1 MNLSEMRTRV
11 RHDLRDTDSA
21 SYRWAD
27 AELDRHIDHA
37 VRDVG
42 VAALLQAKATLVASG
57 GGRDLSVAALAGLV
71 AVEAVEYPV
80 GRYPA
85 SYTPF
90 RLWESTLTL
99 LTDGV
104 PAAGEQA
111 VVYYGKLHTLDAT
124 SSTLPPMLEELA
136 ALGAGA
142 YAALAWASFATNRVN
157 VGGDT
162 TWQRYLAWGQ
172 DRMAAFLRGV
182 AQHSRKNALRVR
194 RLYAPAAPLPG
205 QSTDWGP

>member
-42 VAALLQAKATLVASG
+42 VAAPLQAKATLAASG

-71 AVEAVEYPV
+71 AVEAVEYPQ

-104 PAAGEQA
+104 PASGEQTI
-111 VVYYGKLHTLDAT
+111 VYYGKLHTLDAS
-124 SSTLPPMLEELA
+124 SSTLPPGLEELA

-142 YAALAWASFATNRVN
+142 YAALAWASFAANRVN
-157 VGGDT
+157 VGGEEVWKD
-162 TWQRYLAWGQ
+162 YLTWGQ
-172 DRMAAFLRGV
+172 NAMKQFQAELKKLDYRQKLRTK
-182 AQHSRKNALRVR
+182 QIR
-194 RLYAPAAPLPG
+194 PL
-205 QSTDWGP
+205 

>member
-11 RHDLRDTDSA
+11 RHDLRDLDSA

-42 VAALLQAKATLVASG
+42 VAAPLQAKATLVASG
-57 GGRDLSVAALAGLV
+57 GGRDISVATLAGLV
-71 AVEAVEYPV
+71 AIEAVEYPA
-80 GRYPA
+80 GLYPA
-85 SYTPF
+85 SYVPF

-99 LTDGV
+99 LVDGV
-104 PAAGEQA
+104 PTAGGQ
-111 VVYYGKLHTLDAT
+111 VTVYYGKLHTLDAS
-124 SSTLPPMLEELA
+124 SSTLPSRLEDLA
-136 ALGAGA
+136 ALGAAA

-162 TWQRYLAWGQ
+162 TWQNYLAWGQ
-172 DRMAAFLRGV
+172 DRMAAFLRGL
-182 AQHSRKNALRVR
+182 ARHSRKNALRVR
-194 RLYAPAAPLPG
+194 HLYAPAAPPRG